1 MVKDKKIKIIFAVND
16 FTIAGVQKLYLD
28 IFNYLDLRKYDVNL
42 ITLFQFPTK
51 KDFYNQVPSEIS
63 IHKLNFNNFYDI
75 KNWYFLFKLLLK
87 IKPDLV
93 LSSLFF
99 SNTIFRILKIFL
111 GFKIIS
117 IEHNTYI
124 NKTKFQIFVD
134 RLLALVTFRVI
145 AVSQTVAIFTMKQEK
160 IKASKF
166 EVIHNGVDF
175 EKIKKYLSKLRDK
188 TDIRKEFGFRE
199 NDKIFINVG
208 RLTRQKNQEIL
219 IKSFA
224 SFAKKNDNCKLI
236 ILGEGSLREYLE
248 KMIDSLGM
256 KERIILFGARQDIL
270 LYYFISDFFV
280 STSII
285 EGFGIAHIE
294 ALCCGLPI
302 LTTKTAGPDEFVKE
316 GDNGYFI
323 ENNEESILSGLEKIM
338 KFNQSNFKDRALLS
352 IEPYSIKNTISKYES
367 LIESGLNFK

>member
-175 EKIKKYLSKLRDK
+175 EKIKKCLS
-188 TDIRKEFGFRE
+188 F
-199 NDKIFINVG
+199 
-208 RLTRQKNQEIL
+208 
-219 IKSFA
+219 S
-224 SFAKKNDNCKLI
+224 
-236 ILGEGSLREYLE
+236 
-248 KMIDSLGM
+248 
-256 KERIILFGARQDIL
+256 QDIPL
-270 LYYFISDFFV
+270 NYPP
-280 STSII
+280 
-285 EGFGIAHIE
+285 
-294 ALCCGLPI
+294 PI
-302 LTTKTAGPDEFVKE
+302 
-316 GDNGYFI
+316 
-323 ENNEESILSGLEKIM
+323 
-338 KFNQSNFKDRALLS
+338 
-352 IEPYSIKNTISKYES
+352 
-367 LIESGLNFK
+367 